1 MLNRM
6 LNNYGNIRKI
16 QKILLPQN
24 GPGLLNYNSGEN
36 IHGNLTEEG
45 GEQNPRRD
53 KGSYNEPL

>member
-1 MLNRM
+1 M